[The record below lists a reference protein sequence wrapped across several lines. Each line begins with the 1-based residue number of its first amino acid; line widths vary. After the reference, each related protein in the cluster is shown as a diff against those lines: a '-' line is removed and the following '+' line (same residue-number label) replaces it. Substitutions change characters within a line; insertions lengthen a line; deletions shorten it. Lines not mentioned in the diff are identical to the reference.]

1 MPNPSIARSSRPM
14 GAALTLWAVLAAPA
28 FAGGEPPFT
37 QMGDLLDLRPVQG
50 QRADGV
56 AAPEVG
62 APELWGRLFELLRE
76 SPGGLSKA
84 RFEGTFGA
92 PMRESLI
99 GGDAAY
105 YAVNAGQSGRYFD
118 VGLSA
123 YDRRAKANVRSRTA
137 RAVDG
142 QKGCVAP
149 MAAVQDLMGLG
160 WVPGQYDRQGGN
172 FYSFARRQGQDQI
185 FLYAAQGCVHRVNIS
200 LGA

>member
-1 MPNPSIARSSRPM
+1 MSNPSIARSSRRV
-14 GAALTLWAVLAAPA
+14 GAALSLWAVLATPA
-28 FAGGEPPFT
+28 FAGGEPAFT
-37 QMGDLLDLRPVQG
+37 QMGELLGLPPLQS
-50 QRADGV
+50 QPAE
-56 AAPEVG
+56 EVS
-62 APELWGRLFELLRE
+62 APELWGRLFELLRD
-76 SPGGLSKA
+76 SQGGLSKA

-105 YAVNAGQSGRYFD
+105 YAVNAGQAGRYFD

-123 YDRRAKANVRSRTA
+123 YDSRAKANVRSRTA

-149 MAAVQDLMGLG
+149 MAAVQDLRTLG
-160 WVPGQYDRQGGN
+160 WVPGQHDRQAGN
-172 FYSFARRQGQDQI
+172 FYSFARRDGQDQI

-200 LGA
+200 MGA